1 MPIRAVVFDL
11 GGVVLGS
18 PLHAIAAYERE
29 NGIAENFVNRVVAE
43 SAPDGAWSRLER
55 GEIEMAQF
63 VTDFEAECEAAGSQI
78 DASAM
83 FAAMA
88 GEAQPR
94 PVMLAA
100 IERIRDRGLTTA
112 ALTNNWVPVRGRD
125 SGEQTWDL
133 NAIFDVFVES
143 SVEGLRKPDPLI
155 YRLVCER
162 MQIAPGEAVFLDD
175 IGANLKPARALGMT
189 TIRVV
194 EPEAALR
201 ELEEVLGFPLL
212 DSGDTGGGPDGK

>member
-18 PLHAIAAYERE
+18 PLRAIAAYERE
-29 NGIAENFVNRVVAE
+29 NGIAENFVNRVVADT
-43 SAPDGAWSRLER
+43 APDGAWSRHER

-63 VTDFEAECEAAGSQI
+63 VADFEAECRAAGGCV
-78 DASAM
+78 DARAM

-88 GEAQPR
+88 SEAQPR

-100 IERIRDRGLTTA
+100 IERIRGRGLTTA
-112 ALTNNWVPVRGRD
+112 ALTNNWVPTREQD
-125 SGEQTWDL
+125 SGAKTWDL
-133 NAIFDVFVES
+133 SAIFDVFIES
-143 SVEGLRKPDPLI
+143 SIEGLRKPDPLI
-155 YRLVCER
+155 YQLVCER
-162 MQIAPGEAVFLDD
+162 MQISPSEAVFLDD

-201 ELEEVLGFPLL
+201 ELEQVLGFPLL
-212 DSGDTGGGPDGK
+212 DG